1 MLALPCITIISC
13 VKIRIYKEKM
23 DKRRLQKILI
33 AYSTNEI
40 QLKDY
45 NELMDLVSESSY
57 NEELYAFMKEVWNS
71 SPIEKSFT
79 DLQSDMLFQRI
90 VGDSRFK
97 QLPIQKQNKMIKLWR
112 SVAAAA
118 VVLITLSVALFFY
131 TNKNIFIGSGKSDFT
146 KYDLKPGG
154 NHAVLTLADG
164 RKIEL
169 TDAATGKIAEQ
180 AGVSIQ
186 KTADGQ
192 IVYEVASQT
201 KGKNGVEQGFNI
213 VSTPKGG
220 QYQVNLPD
228 GTKVWLNANSS
239 LKFLAAFTSHKKR
252 VVELTGEGY
261 FEVAKANKPFI
272 VETKEQ
278 EVEVLGTHFN
288 ISSYSND
295 GETKTTL
302 LEGRVKVSTGNVKN
316 NAEDVILKPGQQ
328 ALLNAGQLNVKAVD
342 AGAEVDWKSGYFI
355 FKNEDM
361 RSIMRKIERW
371 YDVEIVF
378 AKDFNNRSY
387 EGSISRFKNISEVL
401 RKFELTGNIHFK
413 MEGRRITVM
422 P

>member
-1 MLALPCITIISC
+1 
-13 VKIRIYKEKM
+13 M
-23 DKRRLQKILI
+23 DKRRLQKLLI

-45 NELMDLVSESSY
+45 NELMDLVSESNH
-57 NEELYAFMKEVWNS
+57 NEELYAFMEKVWNS
-71 SPIEKSFT
+71 SPMEKSFS

-90 VGDSRFK
+90 IGDRRFK
-97 QLPIQKQNKMIKLWR
+97 QLPTQKKSKGIKLWHGI
-112 SVAAAA
+112 AAAA
-118 VVLITLSVALFFY
+118 VILITMSVGIFFY
-131 TNKNIFIGSGKSDFT
+131 TSKNVFKGSGKSDFT

-164 RKIEL
+164 SKIEL
-169 TDAATGKIAEQ
+169 TGAATGKIAEQ
-180 AGVSIQ
+180 AGISIQ

-192 IVYEVASQT
+192 IVYEVSSSAKPT
-201 KGKNGVEQGFNI
+201 GENAAEQGFNM

-228 GTKVWLNANSS
+228 GTKVWLNASSS
-239 LKFLAAFTSHKKR
+239 LKFSAAFTGHKKR

-261 FEVAKANKPFI
+261 FEVAKVNKPFI

-288 ISSYSND
+288 ISSYAND

-302 LEGRVKVSTGNVKN
+302 LEGTVKVSANNVKN
-316 NAEDVILKPGQQ
+316 NIEGIILKPGQQ
-328 ALLNAGQLNVKAVD
+328 AMLKAGQLNIKAVD

-378 AKDFNNRSY
+378 AKDFKNRSY
-387 EGSISRFKNISEVL
+387 EGSISRFKNVSEVL

-413 MEGRRITVM
+413 MEERRITVM

>member
-1 MLALPCITIISC
+1 
-13 VKIRIYKEKM
+13 M
-23 DKRRLQKILI
+23 DKRRLQKLLI

-45 NELMDLVSESSY
+45 NELMYLVSISNH
-57 NEELYAFMKEVWNS
+57 NEELYAFMEKVWNS
-71 SPIEKSFT
+71 SPMEKSFS

-90 VGDSRFK
+90 IGDRRFK
-97 QLPIQKQNKMIKLWR
+97 QLPTQKKSKGIKLWHGI
-112 SVAAAA
+112 AAAA
-118 VVLITLSVALFFY
+118 VILITMSVGVFFY
-131 TNKNIFIGSGKSDFT
+131 TSKNVFIGSGKSDFT

-164 RKIEL
+164 SKIEL
-169 TDAATGKIAEQ
+169 TGAATGKIAEQ
-180 AGVSIQ
+180 AGISIQ

-192 IVYEVASQT
+192 IVYEVSSSAKPT
-201 KGKNGVEQGFNI
+201 GENAAEQGFNM

-228 GTKVWLNANSS
+228 GTRVWLNASSS
-239 LKFLAAFTSHKKR
+239 LKFSAAFTGYKKR

-261 FEVAKANKPFI
+261 FEVAKVNKPFI

-288 ISSYSND
+288 ISSYAND

-302 LEGRVKVSTGNVKN
+302 LEGAVKVSTNNVKN
-316 NAEDVILKPGQQ
+316 NTEDIILKPGQQ
-328 ALLNAGQLNVKAVD
+328 ALLKAGQLNIKAVD

-387 EGSISRFKNISEVL
+387 EGSISRFKNVSEVL

-413 MEGRRITVM
+413 MEERRITVM